1 MTEQVSID
9 FTEWRQLAES
19 GEFEPVLAALE
30 ESVALLEQGGLTL
43 AAMSECYELGLR
55 LSRRCTT
62 LLRDA
67 ELRITLLDQEYARSE
82 DDSTFAEDVNQ
93 AALEGVDEDE
103 S

>member
-82 DDSTFAEDVNQ
+82 VDSAFEEDAHQ
-93 AALEGVDEDE
+93 AALDRVGEDE

>member
-9 FTEWRQLAES
+9 FTEWRQLSES

-82 DDSTFAEDVNQ
+82 DDSTFEEDAHQ
-93 AALEGVDEDE
+93 AALDSVGEDE

>member
-82 DDSTFAEDVNQ
+82 DESTFEEDAHL
-93 AALEGVDEDE
+93 AALESIEEDE

>member
-9 FTEWRQLAES
+9 FTEWRKLAES

-82 DDSTFAEDVNQ
+82 DDSTFEEDAHQ
-93 AALEGVDEDE
+93 AALDRVGEDE

>member
-93 AALEGVDEDE
+93 AALEGVEEDE

>member
-19 GEFEPVLAALE
+19 GDFEPVLAALE
-30 ESVALLEQGGLTL
+30 ESVGLLEQGGLTL

>member
-82 DDSTFAEDVNQ
+82 DDSTFAEDANQ
-93 AALEGVDEDE
+93 AALEGVEEDE

>member
-9 FTEWRQLAES
+9 FTEWRKLAES

>member
-9 FTEWRQLAES
+9 FTEWRKLAES

-82 DDSTFAEDVNQ
+82 VDSTFEEDAHQ
-93 AALEGVDEDE
+93 AALDRVGEDE